1 MPTTTYRD
9 LAANARARI
18 ETLRTQRQVHADQIL
33 TVRALCDTETR
44 DPNET
49 EAEQVRAAAA
59 SRDAIDEEITDLE
72 GRVTEYEREA
82 GHAERVA
89 ERARQEGQRGGDV
102 RVGAEPD
109 IYNPG
114 NAREGRS
121 LIRDMYAAEQ
131 GDDDARDR
139 VRMHRTAMRATLRSD
154 SRAATTSSFAG
165 VIPPQYLV
173 DLAAIAAVAGRPLA
187 NTVNRLPLP
196 DEGMNLVIP
205 RETQTTAE
213 AIQSA
218 ENTVVATQDEV
229 WTNLTVPVVTVGG
242 HAPISR
248 QALERG
254 MDGMDQLIFADLA
267 AQYAKALD
275 AQVIAGSGAS
285 GQMLGILNTAGIAVA
300 TAFGAAVTAQTFL
313 TKIAGAIN
321 QVETTRFLPPDV
333 IYMHPRRWNWL
344 TQLLDSSNRPL
355 VVPNAQGPMNA
366 LASFSAPDSPNTT
379 AVQGTILGL
388 PVITDPNLPTTQG
401 TGPEDVVFV
410 ARRADLLL
418 WENDTPN
425 QLKFEQTLGTQ
436 LTVELVLYNYAAFT
450 AGRYPTA
457 VAQVGGNAT
466 TAGNGLVAPT
476 F

>member
-1 MPTTTYRD
+1 MPTATYEQ

-18 ETLRTQRQVHADQIL
+18 DTLTAQRQVHADTIL
-33 TVRALCDTETR
+33 RIRAACDDETR
-44 DPNET
+44 DPNEA
-49 EAEQVRAAAA
+49 EAEQVRAAATG
-59 SRDAIDEEITDLE
+59 RDELDEQIEDLRQRAEEYDRE
-72 GRVTEYEREA
+72 GR
-82 GHAERVA
+82 HAVQA
-89 ERARQEGQRGGDV
+89 AARARQEGAPDGDV
-102 RVGAEPD
+102 RVTSEPD

-121 LIRDMYAAEQ
+121 LIRDMYASME

-139 VRMHRTAMRATLRSD
+139 VRQHRTAMQALRGAD
-154 SRAATTSSFAG
+154 QRAATTSSFAG
-165 VIPPQYLV
+165 IIPPQYLV
-173 DLAAIAAVAGRPLA
+173 DLAALAAVQGRPLA

-196 DEGMNLVIP
+196 AEGMSLVIP
-205 RETQTTAE
+205 RETTTTAE
-213 AIQSA
+213 GIQTA

-229 WTNLTVPVVTVGG
+229 WTNLTVPVVTIAG

-248 QALERG
+248 QAIERG
-254 MDGMDQLIFADLA
+254 MPGMDQLIFADLA
-267 AQYAKALD
+267 AQYAKQLD
-275 AQVIAGSGAS
+275 SQVIAGTGSS
-285 GQMLGILNTAGIAVA
+285 GQMFGILNTSGVVVG
-300 TAFGAAVTAQTFL
+300 TAFGAAVTATTFL

-344 TQLLDSSNRPL
+344 TQTVDSQSRPL
-355 VVPNAQGPMNA
+355 VTPVAQGPMNA
-366 LASFSAPDSPNTT
+366 LGTFEAPQSPNSQTP
-379 AVQGTILGL
+379 QGYILGL
-388 PVITDPNLPTTQG
+388 PVITDPNLPTSQG

-418 WENDTPN
+418 WENDSPN
-425 QLKFEQTLGTQ
+425 QLRFDQTLGTQ

-457 VAQVGGNAT
+457 VAQVGGNAG
-466 TAGNGLVAPT
+466 AGFGLITPT

>member
-1 MPTTTYRD
+1 MPTMTYRD
-9 LAANARARI
+9 LANNARSRI
-18 ETLRTQRQVHADQIL
+18 DTIRAQRQVHSDAIL
-33 TVRALCDTETR
+33 TVRSLCDTETR

-59 SRDAIDEEITDLE
+59 SRDAIDHEIEDLE
-72 GRVTEYEREA
+72 SRITEYDREA
-82 GHAERVA
+82 AQSDRAA
-89 ERARQEGQRGGDV
+89 ERARQEGQQNGSV
-102 RVGAEPD
+102 RVTGEPD

-121 LIRDMYAAEQ
+121 LIRDMYAASE

-139 VRMHRTAMRATLRSD
+139 VRQHNTAARANLRAS

-165 VIPPQYLV
+165 IIPPQYLV

-196 DEGMNLVIP
+196 DEGMSLVIP

-213 AIQSA
+213 AIQTA

-229 WTNLTVPVVTVGG
+229 WTNLTVPVVTIAG
-242 HAPISR
+242 HAPVSR

-254 MDGMDQLIFADLA
+254 MAGTDQLIFADLA

-275 AQVIAGSGAS
+275 AQVIAGTGTS
-285 GQMLGILNTAGIAVA
+285 GQMLGILNTAGIVVG
-300 TAFGAAVTAQTFL
+300 TAFGAAVTPQTFL

-344 TQLLDSSNRPL
+344 TQTVDGQQRPL
-355 VVPNAQGPMNA
+355 VVPNPQGPMNA
-366 LASFSAPDSPNTT
+366 LGTFQAPDSPNSTN
-379 AVQGTILGL
+379 VQGNLLGL
-388 PVITDPNLPTTQG
+388 PVITDPNLPAAVG

-450 AGRYPTA
+450 AGRYPAA
-457 VAQVGGNAT
+457 VSQVGGNAG
-466 TAGNGLVAPT
+466 TAGFGLVAPT

>member
-1 MPTTTYRD
+1 MPTMTYRD

-18 ETLRTQRQVHADQIL
+18 TTLSTQRQVHADTIL
-33 TVRALCDTETR
+33 TIRGLCDTETR
-44 DPNET
+44 DPSET
-49 EAEQVRAAAA
+49 EAEQVRAAVAG
-59 SRDAIDEEITDLE
+59 RDEIDAEIEDLRGRAEEYD
-72 GRVTEYEREA
+72 REA
-82 GHAERVA
+82 TMADRVA
-89 ERARQEGQRGGDV
+89 ERQRQEGQQRGDV
-102 RVGAEPD
+102 RVSSEPD
-109 IYNPG
+109 LYNPG

-139 VRMHRTAMRATLRSD
+139 VRQHRTAMRERVGTD

-165 VIPPQYLV
+165 VIPPQYLI

-196 DEGMNLVIP
+196 ADGMVLTIP

-213 AIQSA
+213 AVQTA

-229 WTNLTVPVVTVGG
+229 WTNLNVPVVTVAG

-254 MDGMDQLIFADLA
+254 MDGLDQLIFADLA

-275 AQVIAGSGAS
+275 GQVIAGTGTS
-285 GQMLGILNTAGIAVA
+285 GQMLGLLNTSGIAVG

-321 QVETTRFLPPDV
+321 SVETNRFLPPDV

-344 TQLLDSSNRPL
+344 TQTLDSSLRPL
-355 VVPNAQGPMNA
+355 VVPNAQGPNNA

-379 AVQGTILGL
+379 NVQGNILGL
-388 PVITDPNLPTTQG
+388 PVITDPNLPTAQG
-401 TGPEDVVFV
+401 SGPEDVVFV

-450 AGRYPTA
+450 AGRYATA
-457 VAQVGGNAT
+457 VAQVGGNAS
-466 TAGNGLVAPT
+466 AGNGLIAPT

>member
-1 MPTTTYRD
+1 MPTMTYRD

-18 ETLRTQRQVHADQIL
+18 DTIRAQRQVHSDAIL
-33 TVRALCDTETR
+33 TVRGLCDTETR

-59 SRDAIDEEITDLE
+59 SRDAIDAEIADLE
-72 GRVTEYEREA
+72 GRITEYDREA
-82 GHAERVA
+82 AMAERVA
-89 ERARQEGQRGGDV
+89 ERRVQEGQRGDV
-102 RVGAEPD
+102 RVTSEPD
-109 IYNPG
+109 VYNPG

-121 LIRDMYAAEQ
+121 LIRDMYAQ
-131 GDDDARDR
+131 LNGDVDAADR
-139 VRMHRTAMRATLRSD
+139 VRAHNMAARSSLRSG

-165 VIPPQYLV
+165 VIPPQYLI
-173 DLAAIAAVAGRPLA
+173 DLAAVAAVAGRPLA

-196 DEGMNLVIP
+196 DEGMVLTIP

-213 AIQSA
+213 AVQTA

-229 WTNLTVPVVTVGG
+229 WTNLNVPVVTIGG

-248 QALERG
+248 QSLERG
-254 MDGMDQLIFADLA
+254 MDGIDQLIFADLA

-275 AQVIAGSGAS
+275 GQIIGGSGAS
-285 GQMLGILNTAGIAVA
+285 GQMLGLLNTAGIAVG
-300 TAFGAAVTAQTFL
+300 TAFTAAVTAQTFL

-321 QVETTRFLPPDV
+321 AVETNRFLPPDV

-344 TQLLDSSNRPL
+344 TQTIDGNQRPL

-366 LASFSAPDSPNTT
+366 LASFSAPESPSST
-379 AVQGTILGL
+379 AVQGNILGL
-388 PVITDPNLPTTQG
+388 PVITDPNLPTAQG

-418 WENDTPN
+418 WENDSPN

-450 AGRYPTA
+450 AGRYPAA
-457 VAQVGGNAT
+457 VAQVGGNAA
-466 TAGNGLVAPT
+466 AGFGLVAPT